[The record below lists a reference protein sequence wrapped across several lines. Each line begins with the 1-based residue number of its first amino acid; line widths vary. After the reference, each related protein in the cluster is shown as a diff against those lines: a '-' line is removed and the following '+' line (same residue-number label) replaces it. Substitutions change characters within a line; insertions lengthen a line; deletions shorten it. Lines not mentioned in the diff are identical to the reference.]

1 MTSRP
6 ARGLIALA
14 LTCAAFVSS
23 GAQDPRIGNRLDA
36 PTRAALTA
44 LVDSARAQGIPT
56 EPLFE
61 KVMEGMSK
69 GADGPKIVAAVRS
82 LTIEMANAHRALGT
96 VASADEI
103 KAAAS
108 AVHAGVP
115 AVELG
120 KMKKESKLRRSLTL
134 PFTVLADIVSRGV
147 PVSTAANAVRSLV
160 GAGNGAQRAV
170 RAGHLDGERANGGD
184 DLGTVRALAHPLEH
198 LLEQRLGRNP
208 LRARRI
214 HQRGERSPCGGV
226 EAIADTGILSA
237 R

>member
-14 LTCAAFVSS
+14 LTCAAFVSA

-36 PTRAALTA
+36 PTRAALAA

-61 KVMEGMSK
+61 KMYEAVAK
-69 GADGPKIVAAVRS
+69 GADGPKIIAAIRS
-82 LTIEMANAHRALGT
+82 LTTEMASAHRALGT

-103 KAAAS
+103 KAGAS

-147 PVSTAANAVRSLV
+147 PVEAGVNAIRSLV
-160 GAGNGAQRAV
+160 GAGAKDADINKFQRNVSVDIDQGAPPAAAAETRAKAV
-170 RAGHLDGERANGGD
+170 PA
-184 DLGTVRALAHPLEH
+184 
-198 LLEQRLGRNP
+198 
-208 LRARRI
+208 
-214 HQRGERSPCGGV
+214 
-226 EAIADTGILSA
+226 TGKPDED